1 MVKGSE
7 GLFML
12 KQEGYNL
19 IGAALE
25 VYNEMKGG
33 LLEEIYQ
40 QCLEE
45 ELKLREI
52 PFESKKELKVYYKLK
67 KIDKTYIPDLYV
79 YNGIIVELKAVK
91 ELADEH
97 RAQLLN
103 YMRLTNTKV
112 GYLLNFGDTHEL
124 KWERFMI

>member
-1 MVKGSE
+1 
-7 GLFML
+7 ML

-19 IGAALE
+19 VGAAIE
-25 VYNEMKGG
+25 VYHEMKGG

-45 ELKLREI
+45 ELKHREI
-52 PFESKKELKVYYKLK
+52 SFESKKELIVYYKQK

-79 YNGIIVELKAVK
+79 YDGIMVELKAVK
-91 ELADEH
+91 ELTDEH

-103 YMRLTNTKV
+103 YMRLTKTKV
-112 GYLLNFGDTHEL
+112 GYLLNFGDMNEL
-124 KWERFMI
+124 KWERFVI

>member
-1 MVKGSE
+1 
-7 GLFML
+7 ML

-19 IGAALE
+19 VGAAIE

-52 PFESKKELKVYYKLK
+52 PFESKKELQVYYKQK
-67 KIDKTYIPDLYV
+67 KLNKIYIPDLYV
-79 YNGIIVELKAVK
+79 YDGFMVELKAVK
-91 ELADEH
+91 ELTDEH

-103 YMRLTNTKV
+103 YMRITRTKV
-112 GYLLNFGDTHEL
+112 GYLLNFGDMHEL

>member
-1 MVKGSE
+1 
-7 GLFML
+7 ML

-19 IGAALE
+19 IGAAIE
-25 VYNEMKGG
+25 VYHEMKGG

-45 ELKLREI
+45 ELKLRGI
-52 PFESKKELKVYYKLK
+52 PFESKKGLNVYYKLK
-67 KIDKTYIPDLYV
+67 KLDKIYVPDLYV
-79 YNGIIVELKAVK
+79 YDGIMVELKAVK

-103 YMRLTNTKV
+103 YMRLTNTIV
-112 GYLLNFGDTHEL
+112 GYLLNFGNTHEL

>member
-1 MVKGSE
+1 MY
-7 GLFML
+7 
-12 KQEGYNL
+12 KQEGYDL

-40 QCLEE
+40 QCLVE
-45 ELKLREI
+45 ELNLRGI
-52 PFESKKELKVYYKLK
+52 HFESKKELQVYYKHK
-67 KIDKTYIPDLYV
+67 KLDKKYVPDLHV
-79 YNGIIVELKAVK
+79 CDGIMVELKAVK

-103 YMRLTNTKV
+103 YMRITKTKV
-112 GYLLNFGDTHEL
+112 GYLLNFGDMREL
-124 KWERFMI
+124 KWERFVL